1 MEYHGMMALFFIGFL
16 YEQTSIKTHKET
28 SQKNNPGSI
37 CITLQQLIDLA
48 TIR

>member
-28 SQKNNPGSI
+28 SQKKQPR
-37 CITLQQLIDLA
+37 IDLHNSPA
-48 TIR
+48 AD